1 MSSSVGPYGP
11 GSKYNE
17 AEDRSSLNDGLWRA
31 GSGKH
36 AYTPA
41 RLKYYGCPELCW
53 PYLDEVVEIKGG
65 FVCSTGG
72 MCGFS
77 HPKILLTGNATHST
91 VTFEG
96 IKRGTRV
103 PQWPILLRLS
113 GFCGRAMREGA
124 HAPFG
129 VAEAVQRLS
138 DSGVPDI
145 HLRVRGDHTE
155 ALRMRREI
163 EQNCAHEHA
172 DKQGETVC
180 EDCGGLVG
188 SFMGEEDDAFLDS
201 VNASGCSCGSSGD
214 LVADALGSADAANT
228 TAAAAEPSVPSEAR
242 AAKRQRQQRQAEEDS
257 EEEEEDSEEE
267 EEDSDAEEIHRS
279 LARAKQRAKARGE
292 EW

>member
-1 MSSSVGPYGP
+1 MSISVGPYGP

-17 AEDRSSLNDGLWRA
+17 AKDRRSLKHWRA
-31 GSGKH
+31 GTGTH
-36 AYTPA
+36 AYTGA
-41 RLKYYGCPELCW
+41 RLKWYACPGNCW
-53 PYLDEVVEIKGG
+53 PYLDEKVEINGG
-65 FVCSTGG
+65 FECNMGG
-72 MCGFS
+72 LCFYS
-77 HPKILLTGNATHST
+77 HPKIRLTGSDTQST

-96 IKRGTRV
+96 IQRGTRV

-113 GFCGRAMREGA
+113 GFCGRAEKDGA
-124 HAPFG
+124 RAPFG
-129 VAEAVQRLS
+129 VAEAVQRLN

-145 HLRVRGDHTE
+145 HLRVRGDHPE

-163 EQNCAHEHA
+163 EQNCAHE
-172 DKQGETVC
+172 QGETVC

-257 EEEEEDSEEE
+257 EEEEEDS
-267 EEDSDAEEIHRS
+267 DAEEIHRS